1 MDNKIKIQ
9 KQNESKETISF
20 VSKIKGVEYDSRN

>member
-20 VSKIKGVEYDSRN
+20 VSKIKGGRI

>member
-20 VSKIKGVEYDSRN
+20 VSKIKGGRIW